1 MSKFVEVNEK
11 IAEKV
16 VEGYKKIEDGVVGG
30 YKKIEEGAVEG
41 FNKVSDA
48 FIEKLFTK
56 ERETVEAGKKS
67 TELDERY
74 FKLVES
80 CLHSELAFA
89 LQMEKEDVKE
99 LIIKTIEE
107 EE

>member
-1 MSKFVEVNEK
+1 MHWVKTGRRKSNPITRRDIENSK
-11 IAEKV
+11 
-16 VEGYKKIEDGVVGG
+16 D
-30 YKKIEEGAVEG
+30 
-41 FNKVSDA
+41 
-48 FIEKLFTK
+48 
-56 ERETVEAGKKS
+56 
-67 TELDERY
+67 DECY

-107 EE
+107 EK